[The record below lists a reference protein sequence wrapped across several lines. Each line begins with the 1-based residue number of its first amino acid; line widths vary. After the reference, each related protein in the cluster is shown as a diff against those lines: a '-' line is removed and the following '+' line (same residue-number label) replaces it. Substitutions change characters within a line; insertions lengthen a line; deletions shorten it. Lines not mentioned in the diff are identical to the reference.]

1 MTGMKKSELLKKLL
15 TMQAI
20 HDLEYMNWV
29 MMETLRMQPP
39 TLTTTSIHLTQ
50 DAKVGDLYLKKG
62 DEVSVNLNALSFN
75 AK

>member
-1 MTGMKKSELLKKLL
+1 
-15 TMQAI
+15 MQMI

-39 TLTTTSIHLTQ
+39 APNTTSLILSK

-62 DEVSVNLNALSFN
+62 DEFMVNFNALSYN
-75 AK
+75 AN